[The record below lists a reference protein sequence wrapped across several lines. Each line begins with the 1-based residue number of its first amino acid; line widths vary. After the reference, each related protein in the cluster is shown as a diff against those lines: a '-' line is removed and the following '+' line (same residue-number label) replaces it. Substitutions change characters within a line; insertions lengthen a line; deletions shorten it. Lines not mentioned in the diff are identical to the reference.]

1 MQAALIQQLRQS
13 LQLPV
18 SETVSEE
25 ELLQALTQRVNQ
37 LLDTDFQALVQLL
50 YRLDVPEE
58 KLKQLLRQNPHT
70 DAAHIIATLIIQ
82 RQQQKMESRE
92 QYKQQGNEN
101 TEEEHW

>member
-18 SETVSEE
+18 SETIREE
-25 ELLQALTQRVNQ
+25 ELLEALTQRVNQ

-58 KLKQLLRQNPHT
+58 KLKQLLRQNPYT
-70 DAAHIIATLIIQ
+70 DAARIIASLILQ
-82 RQQQKMESRE
+82 RQQQKIESRE
-92 QYKQQGNEN
+92 QYKQRGNEN
-101 TEEEHW
+101 SEEERW